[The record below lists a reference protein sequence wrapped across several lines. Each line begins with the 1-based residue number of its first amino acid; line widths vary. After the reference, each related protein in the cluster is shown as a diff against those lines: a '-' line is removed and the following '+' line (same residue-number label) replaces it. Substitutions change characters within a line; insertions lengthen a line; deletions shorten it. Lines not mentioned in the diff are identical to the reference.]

1 MKLTFL
7 GTRGNID
14 ARTRRHRMHSSMKVS
29 YYDTEVVIDCGEDWL
44 GQVNGW
50 DVDGIVVTHAHPDH
64 AFGLKE
70 GAPCPVYASEAAWEG
85 MANFAVEDEKRR
97 RMPRRSPVEIG
108 ADEGSHGITFEA
120 FPVLH
125 STRAPAV
132 GYRISAGRVEIFY
145 APDVAWIEDREAA
158 LSGVR
163 LYVGDGASITRS
175 MVRKPG
181 EVIIGHASIQTQ
193 LTWCRK
199 LDVGRATFTHLG
211 SEIVEGDER
220 TLGAKIRDLA
230 EERNVDQVE
239 IAHDG
244 MQVVLR

>member
-14 ARTRRHRMHSSMKVS
+14 ARTQRHQMHSSTKIS
-29 YYDTEVVIDCGEDWL
+29 YYSTEVAIDCGEDWL
-44 GQVNGW
+44 NEIADW
-50 DVDGIVVTHAHPDH
+50 DVEAIVVTHAHPDH

-70 GAPCPVYASEAAWEG
+70 GAPCPIYATEASWET
-85 MANFAVEDEKRR
+85 MESFNIEER
-97 RMPRRSPVEIG
+97 RMMPEREPVQIAKGQESP
-108 ADEGSHGITFEA
+108 GITPVA

-132 GYRISAGRVEIFY
+132 GYRISAGRVDIFY
-145 APDVAWIEDREAA
+145 VPDVAWIEDREAA

-163 LYVGDGASITRS
+163 VYVGDGASITRS

-181 EVIIGHASIQTQ
+181 EMIIGHAPIQTQ

-199 LDVGRATFTHLG
+199 LGVPRAIFTHLG

-220 TLGAKIRDLA
+220 TLGAKIRALA
-230 EERNVDQVE
+230 EEQDVDQVE

-244 MQVVLR
+244 MEVVLR

>member
-14 ARTRRHRMHSSMKVS
+14 ARTRRHGMHSSMKVS
-29 YYDTEVVIDCGEDWL
+29 YYGTEAVIDCGEDWL
-44 GQVNGW
+44 GQVCGW
-50 DVDGIVVTHAHPDH
+50 DVEAIVVTHAHPDH

-70 GAPCPVYASEAAWEG
+70 GAPCPVYATEASWGRMEG
-85 MANFAVEDEKRR
+85 FDIDEPRT
-97 RMPRRSPVEIG
+97 MPEREPVEIRAKG
-108 ADEGSHGITFEA
+108 EGKGITFEA

-132 GYRISAGRVEIFY
+132 GYRVSAGRVAIFY
-145 APDVAWIEDREAA
+145 VPDVAWIEDREGA

-163 LYVGDGASITRS
+163 VYVGDGATVKRS

-181 EVIIGHASIQTQ
+181 EVIIGHVPIQTQ

-199 LDVGRATFTHLG
+199 VGVSRAIFTHLG

-220 TLGAKIRDLA
+220 TLGAEIRDLA

-244 MQVVLR
+244 MEVVLR

>member
-14 ARTRRHRMHSSMKVS
+14 ARTRRHGMHSSMKVS
-29 YYDTEVVIDCGEDWL
+29 CYDVEVVIDCGADWL
-44 GQVNGW
+44 DEVTDWEAQA
-50 DVDGIVVTHAHPDH
+50 IVVTHAHPDH

-70 GAPCPVYASEAAWEG
+70 GAPCPVFATEASWKIMESFAIEERRTMPEREPVMFDGEGEA
-85 MANFAVEDEKRR
+85 
-97 RMPRRSPVEIG
+97 RSIV
-108 ADEGSHGITFEA
+108 FEA

-132 GYRISAGRVEIFY
+132 GYRISAGRVDVFY
-145 APDVAWIEDREAA
+145 VPDVAWIQDRERA

-163 LYVGDGASITRS
+163 LYVGDGATVTRS

-181 EVIIGHASIQTQ
+181 DVIIGHVPIQTQ

-199 LDVGRATFTHLG
+199 LSVPRAIFTHLG

-220 TLGAKIRDLA
+220 KLGAEIRDLA
-230 EERNVDQVE
+230 RERVLEEVE
-239 IAHDG
+239 IAYDG
-244 MQVVLR
+244 LEVVLR

>member
-14 ARTRRHRMHSSMKVS
+14 ARTWRHRMHSSMQVS
-29 YYDTEVVIDCGEDWL
+29 YYDTRVIIDCGEDWL
-44 GQVNGW
+44 GEISGW
-50 DVDGIVVTHAHPDH
+50 DAEAIAVTHAHPDH

-70 GAPCPVYASEAAWEG
+70 GAPCPVYATEASWET
-85 MANFAVEDEKRR
+85 MDDFDIEERR
-97 RMPRRSPVEIG
+97 VMPEREPVRLVKGPASP
-108 ADEGSHGITFEA
+108 GITLEA

-132 GYRISAGRVEIFY
+132 GYRVSAGRVDMFY
-145 APDVAWIEDREAA
+145 IPDVAWIEDREDA
-158 LSGVR
+158 LSGIRV
-163 LYVGDGASITRS
+163 YIGDGASITRS

-181 EVIIGHASIQTQ
+181 DVIIGHAPIQTQ
-193 LTWCRK
+193 LTWCKK
-199 LDVGRATFTHLG
+199 LDVDRAIFTHLG

-220 TLGAKIRDLA
+220 TLGAKIRELA

-244 MQVVLR
+244 LEVVLR

>member
-14 ARTRRHRMHSSMKVS
+14 ARTRRHGGHSSMKVS
-29 YYDTEVVIDCGEDWL
+29 YYRTEVVIDCGEDWL
-44 GQVNGW
+44 DAVHEW
-50 DVDGIVVTHAHPDH
+50 DVDAIVVTHAHPDH

-70 GAPCPVYASEAAWEG
+70 GAPCPVYATEASWETMDG
-85 MANFAVEDEKRR
+85 FGIDEPR
-97 RMPRRSPVEIG
+97 RMPERESVEIRAKG
-108 ADEGSHGITFEA
+108 GGKGITFEA

-132 GYRISAGRVEIFY
+132 GYRISAGRADIFY
-145 APDVAWIEDREAA
+145 VPDVAWIEDREGA

-163 LYVGDGASITRS
+163 IYVGDGATIRRS

-181 EVIIGHASIQTQ
+181 EVIIGHVPIQTQ

-199 LDVGRATFTHLG
+199 TGVRRAIFTHLG
-211 SEIVEGDER
+211 AEIVEGDER
-220 TLGAKIRDLA
+220 SLGAEIRALA

-244 MQVVLR
+244 MEVVLR